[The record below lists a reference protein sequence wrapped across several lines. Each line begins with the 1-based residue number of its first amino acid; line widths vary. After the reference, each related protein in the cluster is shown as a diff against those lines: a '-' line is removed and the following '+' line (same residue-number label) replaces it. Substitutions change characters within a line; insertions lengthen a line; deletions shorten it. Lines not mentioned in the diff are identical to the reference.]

1 MFFKKK
7 NNEEIAKVCS
17 NIYDI
22 SLHIT
27 EKINNILANYGYSLN
42 VQKHKLLFVS
52 ITSMYCYYFFEV
64 VLKKYYNYDDEKCFM
79 IIYLLLKELNT
90 HIENVTFDQTFG
102 VYMDIKNILNS
113 PPNDNLEEFVSIH
126 YLIMAIELEQD
137 EVETKLLLDIYGEFN
152 SIIKNIYKIL

>member
-64 VLKKYYNYDDEKCFM
+64 VLKKYYNYDDENA
-79 IIYLLLKELNT
+79 L
-90 HIENVTFDQTFG
+90 
-102 VYMDIKNILNS
+102 
-113 PPNDNLEEFVSIH
+113 
-126 YLIMAIELEQD
+126 
-137 EVETKLLLDIYGEFN
+137 
-152 SIIKNIYKIL
+152 